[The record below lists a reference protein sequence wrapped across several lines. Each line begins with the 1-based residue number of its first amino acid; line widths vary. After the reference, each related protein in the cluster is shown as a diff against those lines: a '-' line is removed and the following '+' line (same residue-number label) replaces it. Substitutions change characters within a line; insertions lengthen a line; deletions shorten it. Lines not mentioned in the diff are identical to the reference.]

1 MERRFFSMKM
11 DVYLKGGRWRLDDLV
26 DARGQ
31 PLEDP
36 WRFGQGKPVGLQERL
51 RVPVEQPGEPLDIAF
66 AGTGLT
72 PIVAERVATL
82 FRELASDDVQ
92 LFPVDVEGQSQP
104 YFILNVAREIRG
116 IDDAACREVQRI
128 TADEPLHAELVG
140 QYRSVIG
147 LRIDRAK
154 VGEARVFRLWGW
166 PTPIIVDEEL
176 KEALEANGVF
186 GAKFDEV

>member
-36 WRFGQGKPVGLQERL
+36 WMFGQGKPVELRERL
-51 RVPVEQPGEPLDIAF
+51 RVPVEQPGEPLDIGF
-66 AGTGLT
+66 AGAGLT
-72 PIVAERVATL
+72 PVVRERVASI

-104 YFILNVAREIRG
+104 YFILNVARELRG

-186 GAKFDEV
+186 GAKFEEV

>member
-36 WRFGQGKPVGLQERL
+36 WMFGQGKPVELRERL
-51 RVPVEQPGEPLDIAF
+51 RVPVEQPGEPLDIGF

-72 PIVAERVATL
+72 PVVAERVAAI
-82 FRELASDDVQ
+82 FRELASGDVQ
-92 LFPVDVEGQSQP
+92 LFPVDVEGHSQP

-128 TADEPLHAELVG
+128 PADEPLHVEHAG

-147 LRIDRAK
+147 LRIDKTK

-186 GAKFDEV
+186 GAKFEEV